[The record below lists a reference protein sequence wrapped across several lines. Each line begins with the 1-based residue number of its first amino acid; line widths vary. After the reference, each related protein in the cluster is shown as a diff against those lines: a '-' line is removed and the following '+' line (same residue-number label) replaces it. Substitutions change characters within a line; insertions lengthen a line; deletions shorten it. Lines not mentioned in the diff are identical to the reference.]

1 MINFMK
7 KRALLSLCMVLVL
20 SNSMAYATEPATES
34 LSSKISTFLKETTN
48 KVNQQLSGVNIKAV
62 CKLAGLIEYRPASLG
77 YCLAFKNKNKALL
90 DKLPAVASKI
100 GTQTLEKLSQTMP
113 ADVVENL
120 ESLKKE
126 YNHVIPTIKH
136 QPQATANHEQKAL
149 VEKLLKAANYD
160 TVKSLIQT
168 GLYFASLQYA
178 NLLEVYNIT
187 LDPELT
193 ADIIHE
199 TTIDV
204 LATSLTAHEISELT
218 EFFGHETFKLIIK
231 NRAIAIDLLIEQMPE
246 LAPLKML
253 AGS

>member
-1 MINFMK
+1 MINFIK
-7 KRALLSLCMVLVL
+7 KQTLLSLCMALVL
-20 SNSMAYATEPATES
+20 TNSMAYASEPVNES
-34 LSSKISTFLKETTN
+34 LSSKISCFLKETTS
-48 KVNQQLSGVNIKAV
+48 KVKQQFTSVDIKAV

-77 YCLAFKNKNKALL
+77 YCLAFRNKNKALL

-100 GTQTLEKLSQTMP
+100 GTQTLEKLAQTMP

-120 ESLKKE
+120 EALKKE

-136 QPQATANHEQKAL
+136 QQQTTTTAEQKAL

-160 TVKSLIQT
+160 TIKSLIQT
-168 GLYFASLQYA
+168 GLFFASLQYA

-218 EFFGHETFKLIIK
+218 EFLEHETFKLIIK

-253 AGS
+253 AGA